1 MRRDVLRETPKVI
14 KLKLTHDE
22 ISVLR
27 WLRDSHGE
35 GAITGYAVTGN
46 KRFGVADRLI
56 DAGYVNDQA
65 DPFNPNTIHYRL
77 TDSGRDALGLS
88 EGQARTRV

>member
-1 MRRDVLRETPKVI
+1 MI

-35 GAITGYAVTGN
+35 GAITGYAVSGN
-46 KRFGVADRLI
+46 KRFGAADRLI
-56 DAGYVNDQA
+56 EAGYVNDQA
-65 DPFNPNTIHYRL
+65 DSLNPNTIHYSL
-77 TDSGRDALGLS
+77 TNSGRVALGLS
-88 EGQARTRV
+88 EG

>member
-1 MRRDVLRETPKVI
+1 MI
-14 KLKLTHDE
+14 KLTLTHDE

-27 WLRDSHGE
+27 WLRNSHGE
-35 GAITGYAVTGN
+35 GAITGYALCGN

-56 DAGYVNDQA
+56 EAGYVNDQA

-77 TDSGRDALGLS
+77 TDSGRQALGLS
-88 EGQARTRV
+88 EG

>member
-1 MRRDVLRETPKVI
+1 MPKMI

-35 GAITGYAVTGN
+35 GAITGYALSGN

-56 DAGYVNDQA
+56 EAGYVNDQA
-65 DPFNPNTIHYRL
+65 DPFNPITIHYRL
-77 TDSGRDALGLS
+77 TDSGREALGLS
-88 EGQARTRV
+88 GG